1 MQTYVD
7 IAHIRGGAM
16 TDPGFA
22 FTHITKEHI
31 QPLAQLCL
39 AELRRQGMG
48 RALKVLLEITR
59 QFSPVSRINGVFI
72 SRDGNSILNIF
83 DTQPN
88 DRMVSYYLSPEQTA
102 SIAAKQTLW
111 KKKIAVRLEDI
122 NKPTLI
128 NDLSSYKEHALLNNS
143 LYNGI
148 PFLRHNALL
157 RLPVFTME
165 PFVFV
170 FNFWSDMVGAFTPEH
185 MPLMQELIGP
195 LGKELE
201 ANFALSDPE
210 QYREQEEMELS
221 EKSEPFLDF
230 YVRQLEHCPGLRDV
244 CGLIRKVARTDATV
258 IIQGETGTGKE
269 FVACAVHE
277 QSPRREKPF
286 VVVNCGAIPS
296 TLIESELFGH
306 ERGAFTGAVS
316 THKGYF
322 EQAQGGTIFLD
333 EIGDLPLSAQ
343 VKLLRVLEK
352 GHFVRVGGD
361 RAMSLDVR
369 IIAATNVDLDAKM
382 RKGLFRRD
390 LWYRLAVFPMSI
402 PPLRERRDDI
412 PHLVKEFLL
421 SKAQSLKLN
430 FRGSVSEKEIRR
442 LYDYDWPGNVREL
455 EHVVERSLII
465 HDNDKGILHF
475 VLPGESMGEMISF
488 PLSSAAERNDKTNEF
503 VLNPSQGGH
512 WPTLKEVEE
521 RHIRETLKKTKGKM
535 LGVDGAS
542 TLLGIHYSTLR
553 AKMQNMGLPLPREA
567 QRKNFSS

>member
-1 MQTYVD
+1 MTYPA
-7 IAHIRGGAM
+7 IKNM
-16 TDPGFA
+16 
-22 FTHITKEHI
+22 
-31 QPLAQLCL
+31 L
-39 AELRRQGMG
+39 
-48 RALKVLLEITR
+48 
-59 QFSPVSRINGVFI
+59 
-72 SRDGNSILNIF
+72 
-83 DTQPN
+83 
-88 DRMVSYYLSPEQTA
+88 
-102 SIAAKQTLW
+102 
-111 KKKIAVRLEDI
+111 
-122 NKPTLI
+122 
-128 NDLSSYKEHALLNNS
+128 LLNNS

-382 RKGLFRRD
+382 RKGLFRPGFMVPSGGISYEHSSFAGTPGRYSPSGQRIFA
-390 LWYRLAVFPMSI
+390 LKSSEPEI
-402 PPLRERRDDI
+402 
-412 PHLVKEFLL
+412 EF
-421 SKAQSLKLN
+421 SRKR
-430 FRGSVSEKEIRR
+430 FG
-442 LYDYDWPGNVREL
+442 
-455 EHVVERSLII
+455 
-465 HDNDKGILHF
+465 KG
-475 VLPGESMGEMISF
+475 
-488 PLSSAAERNDKTNEF
+488 
-503 VLNPSQGGH
+503 NPS
-512 WPTLKEVEE
+512 
-521 RHIRETLKKTKGKM
+521 
-535 LGVDGAS
+535 S
-542 TLLGIHYSTLR
+542 LR
-553 AKMQNMGLPLPREA
+553 L
-567 QRKNFSS
+567 